1 MGIDRR
7 TYKLFR
13 AATSQVN
20 FGALIV
26 VWVKVF
32 GLCHGYI
39 FGICI
44 YRGMCVFTIEFQ
56 TLNGSPS
63 VCLTVHLYLSLCNT
77 HLRFWPFGWTYN
89 LRSFEIVKVDV
100 PLASLAN

>member
-1 MGIDRR
+1 MGISLV
-7 TYKLFR
+7 Y
-13 AATSQVN
+13 
-20 FGALIV
+20 
-26 VWVKVF
+26 
-32 GLCHGYI
+32 
-39 FGICI
+39 ICI

-77 HLRFWPFGWTYN
+77 PSSLLALWLLTYN
-89 LRSFEIVKVDV
+89 LRRFKIVKVDV